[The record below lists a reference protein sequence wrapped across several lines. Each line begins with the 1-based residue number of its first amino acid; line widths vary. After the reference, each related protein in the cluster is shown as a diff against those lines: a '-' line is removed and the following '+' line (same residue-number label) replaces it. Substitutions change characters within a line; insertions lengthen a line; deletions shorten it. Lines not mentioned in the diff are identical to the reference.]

1 MHNTRCSHNI
11 LLEQV
16 KNYEQNLPDQDLSRI
31 YSPNA
36 TQHAETERIGS
47 TSKDKRLDQFVFFEC
62 FTSQSMTE
70 SMLVEFLHD
79 IMKQATS
86 RSVSAFRPITSVKLC
101 LGKASGLSILLPITS
116 NGIPV
121 KDGLLRRSW
130 SSLLAIAMFSRSAAS
145 TTYLQ
150 IQLFGNQ

>member
-1 MHNTRCSHNI
+1 MNTTSLINTSCI
-11 LLEQV
+11 
-16 KNYEQNLPDQDLSRI
+16 I

-36 TQHAETERIGS
+36 TRHA
-47 TSKDKRLDQFVFFEC
+47 KREKLEHASRVADLDQFFFFEC

-79 IMKQATS
+79 IMKHATS
-86 RSVSAFRPITSVKLC
+86 RSVIVFKPMTSVKLC
-101 LGKASGLSILLPITS
+101 LGKASGLSILLPMTS

-130 SSLLAIAMFSRSAAS
+130 SSPFAMAMFSRSATS
-145 TTYLQ
+145 TTYLHNQ
-150 IQLFGNQ
+150 NNLKIQL